1 MSSAGSPHE
10 SLLVAMQASPVRV
23 IVHPDRTT
31 VFREGEMIEQT
42 LILEEE
48 IVENSKDEEILIQSW
63 RAEQLERLGLSRILA
78 QLFAGIV
85 DWHEIAALVARGC
98 PPLLAVEIV
107 R

>member
-1 MSSAGSPHE
+1 
-10 SLLVAMQASPVRV
+10 
-23 IVHPDRTT
+23 
-31 VFREGEMIEQT
+31 MIQQT

-48 IVENSKDEEILIQSW
+48 EIVESSKDEELLIQSW
-63 RAEQLERLGLSRILA
+63 RAEQLERLGLSRLIA
-78 QLFAGIV
+78 QLFAGVV